1 MEEDVG
7 PRPASDA
14 ASLLAAED
22 LSRLSQFE
30 LDERIRMLQIEI
42 ARVEQH
48 RNRYSQQRDA
58 AEALFSRKNDE

>member
-14 ASLLAAED
+14 ASQLAAED
-22 LSRLSQFE
+22 LTRLSQFE
-30 LDERIRMLQIEI
+30 LDERIRMLQLEI

-48 RNRYSQQRDA
+48 RTRYSQQRSA
-58 AEALFSRKNDE
+58 AEALFAKKNEN

>member
-7 PRPASDA
+7 PRPISDA
-14 ASLLAAED
+14 ASLLVADD

-30 LDERIRMLQIEI
+30 LDERIRMLQLEI

-48 RNRYSQQRDA
+48 RLRYSQQRSA
-58 AEALFSRKNDE
+58 AEALFAKKNQD

>member
-7 PRPASDA
+7 PRPSSDA

-22 LSRLSQFE
+22 LARLSEFE
-30 LDERIRMLQIEI
+30 LDERIRMLQVEI

-48 RNRYSQQRDA
+48 RLRYSQQRNA
-58 AEALFSRKNDE
+58 AEALFAKKNED

>member
-1 MEEDVG
+1 MEEDPG

-14 ASLLAAED
+14 ASQLAAED

-30 LDERIRMLQIEI
+30 LDERIRLLQLEI

-48 RNRYSQQRDA
+48 RNRYSAQRSA
-58 AEALFSRKNDE
+58 AEALFSRKNEA

>member
-1 MEEDVG
+1 MEEPEG
-7 PRPASDA
+7 PRQTGDA

-30 LDERIRMLQIEI
+30 LDERIRLLQLEI

-48 RNRYSQQRDA
+48 RSRYSQQRSA
-58 AEALFSRKNDE
+58 AEALFAKKSEQ

>member
-7 PRPASDA
+7 PRPTSDA
-14 ASLLAAED
+14 ASLLAADD

-30 LDERIRMLQIEI
+30 LDERIRLLQVEI

-48 RNRYSQQRDA
+48 RLKYSQQRSA
-58 AEALFSRKNDE
+58 AEALFSRKSGE

>member
-7 PRPASDA
+7 PRQTSDVASQ
-14 ASLLAAED
+14 LAAED

-30 LDERIRMLQIEI
+30 LDDRIRLLQVEI

-48 RNRYSQQRDA
+48 RLRYSSQRNA
-58 AEALFSRKNDE
+58 AEALFSKKNEG

>member
-7 PRPASDA
+7 PRKTSDA

-22 LSRLSQFE
+22 LSRLSKFE
-30 LDERIRMLQIEI
+30 LDERIRRLQVEI

-48 RNRYSQQRDA
+48 RLRYSSQRDA
-58 AEALFSRKNDE
+58 AEALFAKKNED

>member
-1 MEEDVG
+1 MEEPEG
-7 PRPASDA
+7 PRPTSDA

-30 LDERIRMLQIEI
+30 LDERIRLLQVEI

-48 RNRYSQQRDA
+48 RSRYSAQRSA
-58 AEALFSRKNDE
+58 AEALFAKKNEN

>member
-14 ASLLAAED
+14 ASLLAADD

-30 LDERIRMLQIEI
+30 LDERIRMLQVEI

-48 RNRYSQQRDA
+48 RTRYARQRDA
-58 AEALFSRKNDE
+58 ADALFAKKNED